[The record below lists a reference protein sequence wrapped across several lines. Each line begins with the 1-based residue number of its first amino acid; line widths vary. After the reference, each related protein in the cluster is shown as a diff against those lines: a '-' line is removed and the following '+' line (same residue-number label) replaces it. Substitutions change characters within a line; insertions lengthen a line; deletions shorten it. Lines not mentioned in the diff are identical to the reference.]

1 MNDFKESLKVTEDKK
16 KEEKDKKEDD
26 DRVKIFK
33 ELIRKYNEEAW
44 YK

>member
-44 YK
+44 EK